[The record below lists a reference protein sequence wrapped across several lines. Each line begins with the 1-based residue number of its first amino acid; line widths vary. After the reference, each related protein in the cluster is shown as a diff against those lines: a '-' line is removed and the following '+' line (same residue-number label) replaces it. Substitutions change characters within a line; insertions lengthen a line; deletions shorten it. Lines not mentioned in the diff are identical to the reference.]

1 MGARDE
7 ARARAEWLKVD
18 LGAGVLISGLFMLA
32 VPALAVVAV
41 VIAVLSRGGG
51 AMSTPGAVVAII
63 GAAVMMAPGILV
75 TGMATGIRVGFDP
88 GTRTIRSNLPW
99 PGPTPYGA
107 VERVALFPYRGGV
120 GLALWR
126 QTDVKPLVVIR
137 ASDARGPLLDADQ
150 WRAIHDVVTG
160 SHVSVEVHDRSPAG
174 TPLQVPLTVLAPA
187 DVLALFDRQVA
198 AVSGDLPVGPEPI
211 TALVDRARRG
221 ELT

>member
-88 GTRTIRSNLPW
+88 GTR
-99 PGPTPYGA
+99 
-107 VERVALFPYRGGV
+107 
-120 GLALWR
+120 
-126 QTDVKPLVVIR
+126 
-137 ASDARGPLLDADQ
+137 
-150 WRAIHDVVTG
+150 
-160 SHVSVEVHDRSPAG
+160 
-174 TPLQVPLTVLAPA
+174 
-187 DVLALFDRQVA
+187 
-198 AVSGDLPVGPEPI
+198 
-211 TALVDRARRG
+211 
-221 ELT
+221 